1 MCEIEKESQ
10 VKIPTTGHL
19 AKAAS
24 DEDGFGLIKL
34 RLVWFRSPK
43 RHE

>member
-24 DEDGFGLIKL
+24 DEDGFVKL